1 MNRTKIIIA
10 LLAALLLLSCGK
22 EVVRVDSGTVKDL
35 SGKWN
40 DTDSRL
46 VAEEMIKDCLAKPWY
61 VEMVQSK
68 GRKPLLIVGKIRN
81 KSHEHISG
89 DTFISDMER
98 ELINSGKID
107 FVAGKEMRNDLRDE
121 KNDQAEYATDNSR
134 KQLRQETGADLMLLG
149 TINSIIDQEDN
160 ESVRFYQINLELI
173 DIESNKKV
181 WIGDKKIKKMIDI
194 NKFKL

>member
-1 MNRTKIIIA
+1 MNKTKIIIA

-61 VEMVQSK
+61 VEMVQNK

-121 KNDQAEYATDNSR
+121 KNDQAENATDNSR

-181 WIGDKKIKKMIDI
+181 WIGDKKIKKMIDK

>member
-1 MNRTKIIIA
+1 MKKGKMIA
-10 LLAALLLLSCGK
+10 AVFAAFLLLSCGK
-22 EVVRVDSGTVKDL
+22 EVVRVDSNTVKDL

-61 VEMVQSK
+61 AEMVQNK
-68 GRKPLLIVGKIRN
+68 GRKPMLIVGKIRN

-98 ELINSGKID
+98 ELINSGKIE
-107 FVAGKEMRNDLRDE
+107 FVAGKEMREELRNE
-121 KNDQAEYATDNSR
+121 KNDQSENATDNSR

-181 WIGDKKIKKMIDI
+181 WIGDKKIKKMVDN